1 MSRKLESKESHCF
14 YIEDAQ
20 NHGVDKAT
28 ILYNIRFWLNK
39 EMANYNKGKPSPG
52 KVQDGYVWTYNSAE
66 AFSYLIPY
74 FSPNKIQKLLKQL
87 ENDGVI
93 LTGKFNQKRYDKTK
107 WYTMEEYSVEE
118 SLQPNGGKDSAKRL
132 KEISQTA
139 EPIPDINTDKKP
151 DTHTPTNVDQGATKN
166 VAVQKIPYTEII
178 SIFHFCLPSFPSVR
192 ILSDERKRKIQSI
205 WNMDVKHQNTDFWR
219 AYFKH
224 VSRSPFLMGETGRG
238 GFGIDFLITKK
249 SFIKI
254 IEGNYHGK
262 GGN

>member
-1 MSRKLESKESHCF
+1 MKES
-14 YIEDAQ
+14 ISLEEDLY
-20 NHGVDKAT
+20 T
-28 ILYNIRFWLNK
+28 IVNNEVLKDSSLSMQAKGLYAYLR
-39 EMANYNKGKPSPG
+39 S
-52 KVQDGYVWTYNSAE
+52 NSAGWKIYKSE
-66 AFSYLIPY
+66 VYNHFSNGRDAINSAWRELV
-74 FSPNKIQKLLKQL
+74 NNGWLLSDRVI
-87 ENDGVI
+87 EN
-93 LTGKFNQKRYDKTK
+93 GKFSGWNHTVRRCRPSDWK
-107 WYTMEEYSVEE
+107 SVNRE
-118 SLQPNGGKDSAKRL
+118 SRHSENPQLINNNSNKKQNNKSKSTCVDNCLDNSA
-132 KEISQTA
+132 
-139 EPIPDINTDKKP
+139 P
-151 DTHTPTNVDQGATKN
+151 KN
-166 VAVQKIPYTEII
+166 VAVQKIPYNEII